1 MPAHPHFAAL
11 DLSPLAGATLAF
23 DLDGTLVDTAP
34 DLVGTL
40 NVILQEEGHAPL
52 PVEEARPFIG
62 RGARFLLQR
71 GFTAAGSPIEDAVM
85 PGLFE
90 RFIARYNAHIADESR
105 PFDGVVE
112 TLDALAEAGAGL
124 VVCTNKRTDL
134 STKLLE
140 TLGMTRHFAA
150 IVGADAAPAQKPD
163 RRHLETAIAK
173 AGGAPD
179 RALMVGDAAPDAG
192 AARNAGVPLVLVSF
206 GYTEIPVAE
215 LEPDEL
221 IHSYLDLPAAALRLL
236 TACPAPNDAL

>member
-1 MPAHPHFAAL
+1 MSHPTFAGL
-11 DLSPLAGATLAF
+11 DLSALAGATLAF

-40 NVILQEEGHAPL
+40 NVILQEEGHAPMPL
-52 PVEEARPFIG
+52 EDGRPFIG

-71 GFTAAGSPIEDAVM
+71 GFSAAGAPIADEAM
-85 PGLFE
+85 PALFE

-105 PFDGVVE
+105 PFEGVVE
-112 TLDALAEAGAGL
+112 TLEALAAAGSRL

-134 STKLLE
+134 STNLLDA
-140 TLGMTRHFAA
+140 LGMSGHFAA
-150 IVGADAAPAQKPD
+150 IVGADQAPAQKPD
-163 RRHLETAIAK
+163 RRHLETAIAR
-173 AGGAPD
+173 AGGAVD

-206 GYTEIPVAE
+206 GYTEIPVAD
-215 LEPDEL
+215 LAPDEL

-236 TACPAPNDAL
+236 TACPARNDAL